1 MGQIPLIDDIKT
13 TFKLVTGREWE
24 DDYTKVLLPIA
35 TAQVENDG
43 IRPEHAALGISYLV
57 AHYIAVAGAC
67 NPSGA
72 MVASESVGS
81 ASRSYAFAA
90 TTANALDGWM
100 ARYNELLRMSIDYT
114 AYPVGSVCGLVNPI
128 YSRDSSRHPSPGNL
142 NWCGRRED
150 IDLG

>member
-1 MGQIPLIDDIKT
+1 MGQIPLEKIQAA
-13 TFKLVTGREWE
+13 FRLVTGRNWE
-24 DDYTKVLLPIA
+24 DEYTTILLPIA
-35 TAQVENDG
+35 TAQVESDG
-43 IRPEHAALGISYLV
+43 ISPNHAALGISYLV
-57 AHYIAVAGAC
+57 AHYIAVAGVG

-90 TTANALDGWM
+90 NTTNALDGWM
-100 ARYNELLRMSIDYT
+100 ARYNELLRMSLDYT

-128 YSRDSSRHPSPGNL
+128 YSRDSSRHPAPGNL